1 MTPLDV
7 QVSDL
12 GRYSLVTL
20 FGEIDASNSTWFREE
35 LAVAIA
41 GADRAVIVDLKSLA
55 FSDSGGLGVF
65 VSAARMARERRI
77 LFEIAGPR
85 GRVATVFRLLGLDQA
100 LRVRANVQES
110 VEALSLLGEG
120 QL

>member
-20 FGEIDASNSTWFREE
+20 FGEIDASNSNWFREE
-35 LAVAIA
+35 LSIAIA
-41 GADRAVIVDLKSLA
+41 GANEAVIVDLKSLA

-77 LFEIAGPR
+77 QFEIAGPR